1 MVASRDV
8 LDQENKLLVD
18 LENVASNKSG
28 GEDWKA
34 FFSEWR
40 RINEGLINESSDA
53 NFNKR
58 LDEEIKRLQK
68 MRNAISGDRSA
79 GGQFWRQMLFLDITA
94 AKALKI

>member
-18 LENVASNKSG
+18 LENVASSKSG
-28 GEDWKA
+28 GEHWKA

-40 RINEGLINESSDA
+40 RINEDLINQSSDA
-53 NFNKR
+53 NFNKK
-58 LDEEIKRLQK
+58 LDEEIERLQK
-68 MRNAISGDRSA
+68 MRNAISGDSSD
-79 GGQFWRQMLFLDITA
+79 GGQFWTEMLSLDITA